1 MTPGCRGV
9 WQHSTEAARL
19 LRWRSHGLQ
28 PLSTSTP
35 LTCLRGSAHSMPPQ
49 MLQVRDFQAVIGR
62 ETRQQC
68 LEKLGRDPDVL
79 LACVGGGSNAIGL
92 FHEFVDD
99 AHVRLIG
106 EPGLPAGQACAGK
119 APWQSSATHNSA
131 SCCAGRHC

>member
-1 MTPGCRGV
+1 MLEDC
-9 WQHSTEAARL
+9 WQAAHL
-19 LRWRSHGLQ
+19 AQ
-28 PLSTSTP
+28 KQ
-35 LTCLRGSAHSMPPQ
+35 LTHIISKV
-49 MLQVRDFQAVIGR
+49 LQVRDFQAVIGR

-106 EPGLPAGQACAGK
+106 KLRLPAGQSCLRKHGALLELCISQ
-119 APWQSSATHNSA
+119 WQ
-131 SCCAGRHC
+131 